1 MPPAAAERRGQEGWR
16 RQGARLDAVC
26 LARRRRRAAGV
37 GARGGAGLPH
47 ARDHPGGPVRAGR
60 QRQHRG
66 AQRRRQ
72 DERDARPAGRHRQ
85 SRRRRRHGRDPRG
98 RQGRARRIHAPGG
111 HQRDGRHVAE
121 PVAEPRLRPA
131 QGLRSDRSH
140 RRHPEPDRGA
150 SELSR
155 PLARRADQDRQ
166 GDRDAHSL
174 RVARRRHF
182 ESPHGRAAR
191 LPDRHAARARSLQG
205 RGSGAQRSARRP
217 YRRADQRY
225 SERA

>member
-1 MPPAAAERRGQEGWR
+1 MRGWTLFALLGVVGVLPAPAPAAAQSYPT
-16 RQGARLDAVC
+16 
-26 LARRRRRAAGV
+26 RAITLVVPFA
-37 GARGGAGLPH
+37 P
-47 ARDHPGGPVRAGR
+47 GR

-66 AQRRRQ
+66 AQRCRQ

-98 RQGRARRIHAPGG
+98 RQGRARRLHAAGG
-111 HQRDGRHVAE
+111 HQRDGRHVAQ
-121 PVAEPRLRPA
+121 PDAEPRLRPA
-131 QGLRSDRSH
+131 QGLRSDRAD

-155 PLARRADQDRQ
+155 PLARRADQGRQ
-166 GDRDAHSL
+166 GDRNSDSL
-174 RVARRRHF
+174 RVARRRHSQ
-182 ESPHGRAAR
+182 SPHGRAAR
-191 LPDRHAARARSLQG
+191 LSDRHEARACALQG

-217 YRRADQRY
+217 YRRADQRG